1 LLGQWLESITFHLQ
15 NDTQESTEKGVI
27 LIFGP
32 MPHSFSVFRFARRGI
47 DYILSPLYLLHFCLT
62 LLVFHP
68 LQVLA
73 FRLGG
78 REGLRPVVDWMNAS
92 LSYGLWLIGS
102 RVRFR
107 FAADLPTNRPLIF
120 VANHQSLF
128 DIPPMAWWLRRYRP
142 LFVSKK
148 ELARG
153 TPGVS
158 YNLRHSG
165 AALID
170 RKDPR
175 QAMVELGRLGTLL
188 KTCEN
193 SVIIFPEG
201 TRSHDNVPKPFAGGG
216 LAILL
221 KKAPNALVVPVA
233 IRNTGRFNPQ
243 GLFPLR
249 AFTAM
254 SWTILAPI
262 DPTGLSA
269 DVVAAQARE
278 AIILAVSDEW

>member
-1 LLGQWLESITFHLQ
+1 MQR
-15 NDTQESTEKGVI
+15 
-27 LIFGP
+27 
-32 MPHSFSVFRFARRGI
+32 SFSPVRFVWRAI
-47 DYILSPLYLLHFCLT
+47 DYLLTPLYLAHFCLV

-73 FRLGG
+73 FKLGG
-78 REGLRPVVDWMNAS
+78 RSGLRRVVDLMNAC
-92 LSYGLWLIGS
+92 LSYGLYLTGS
-102 RVRFR
+102 SVRFR
-107 FAADLPTNRPLIF
+107 HTTPLPTNRPLIF

-128 DIPPMAWWLRRYRP
+128 DIPPMAWWLRRYKP

-148 ELARG
+148 ELGRG

-175 QAMVELGRLGTLL
+175 QAMTELGRLGGVL
-188 KTCEN
+188 KTGEN

-201 TRSHDNVPKPFAGGG
+201 TRSRDNVPKPFASAG

-233 IRNTGRFNPQ
+233 IANTGLFNPQ
-243 GLFPLR
+243 GLYPLR
-249 AFTAM
+249 AFTRM
-254 SWTILAPI
+254 GWTVLPPI
-262 DPTGLSA
+262 DPAGLTA
-269 DVVAAQARE
+269 EQVATQARE
-278 AIILAVSDEW
+278 AIVVASGQ